1 VHELRRWAESR
12 LARTLFDG
20 RLAIAPLVPAEAS
33 VTEDNPAVRVLGAAP
48 SVAVAWDAV
57 RRAVSSPL
65 SDARRVAAALAGRPG
80 LERLVLAM
88 ARGLGPA
95 GREGRDAGASSVLAS
110 VIRAVALCGFN
121 DISALALA
129 SDLAPGART
138 HGGDEGLLWLRSMV
152 RGLLARRVGLLAGR
166 RMERGGEWLFASGL
180 LLEAGALLA
189 GRGAPVSMARAAN
202 LAAAENIAPAD
213 AEASVFGAHLGE
225 LGGMAMGRLGAPAR
239 LEQLLR
245 LGPVPGAAPDDPGAL
260 ALHVADVLARAA
272 CLPMDP
278 AARVP
283 ALRPGSL
290 EALGIDMATLLPE
303 AEAAHAHAA
312 GLAHLLRGFPAH

>member
-1 VHELRRWAESR
+1 
-12 LARTLFDG
+12 
-20 RLAIAPLVPAEAS
+20 
-33 VTEDNPAVRVLGAAP
+33 
-48 SVAVAWDAV
+48 
-57 RRAVSSPL
+57 
-65 SDARRVAAALAGRPG
+65 
-80 LERLVLAM
+80 
-88 ARGLGPA
+88 
-95 GREGRDAGASSVLAS
+95 
-110 VIRAVALCGFN
+110 
-121 DISALALA
+121 
-129 SDLAPGART
+129 
-138 HGGDEGLLWLRSMV
+138 
-152 RGLLARRVGLLAGR
+152 
-166 RMERGGEWLFASGL
+166 L